1 MDDTVLSAK
10 SILVV
15 EDEPL
20 LCLDIARRLE
30 DAGAKVFAASNLQK
44 ALRLVEASPLSAG
57 VLDFDLGNDDSGAV
71 CWKLLA
77 RRIPFI
83 FYTGRVYSAFKQWP
97 SAPVVLK
104 PGSEDLIH
112 AVAALFRKR

>member
-1 MDDTVLSAK
+1 MDHTVLSAK

-15 EDEPL
+15 VNEPL

-30 DAGAKVFAASNLQK
+30 DAGAKVSLQ
-44 ALRLVEASPLSAG
+44 LVEASPLSAG
-57 VLDFDLGNDDSGAV
+57 VLDFDLGNEDSGAV
-71 CWKLLA
+71 CWKLLE

-104 PGSEDLIH
+104 PGSEDVIDE
-112 AVAALFRKR
+112 VAALFRKR

>member
-1 MDDTVLSAK
+1 MDHTVLSAK

-44 ALRLVEASPLSAG
+44 ALQLVEASPISAG
-57 VLDFDLGNDDSGAV
+57 VWNAEVTDTFMSRDTVSGPHGLV
-71 CWKLLA
+71 
-77 RRIPFI
+77 
-83 FYTGRVYSAFKQWP
+83 
-97 SAPVVLK
+97 
-104 PGSEDLIH
+104 SEIH
-112 AVAALFRKR
+112 SRSRG